1 MLDIIVLRKR
11 GCFEIVFTTASGD
24 IKAAELCPVQ
34 GPRCERKN
42 LRESEKINGSRN
54 NKHCLSGKIKIIGI
68 IYS

>member
-1 MLDIIVLRKR
+1 MLDIIVLRKC

-34 GPRCERKN
+34 GPRCKRKN

-54 NKHCLSGKIKIIGI
+54 NKLAYQERLK
-68 IYS
+68 